1 MDDQRLKQLLSEAK
15 TIAVVGVSDNPNKTA
30 NQIAEYLLRVGYT
43 VIPVNPMLEEWN
55 GRKAYPSVES
65 IPGRIDI
72 VDVFRRS
79 EFLAGVAEDAVR
91 HGDVGLVF
99 NQLGLSS
106 ACTWS
111 MLVYSDK
118 TYLLGRSPFFQ
129 LFQRWLTR
137 EACQNR

>member
-43 VIPVNPMLEEWN
+43 VIPVNPMLEQWN

-106 ACTWS
+106 PEAEQIVRDAGLDYVENRC
-111 MLVYSDK
+111 LYVEHAR
-118 TYLLGRSPFFQ
+118 LLG
-129 LFQRWLTR
+129 
-137 EACQNR
+137 

>member
-1 MDDQRLKQLLSEAK
+1 MDDQRLEQLLSEAK

-106 ACTWS
+106 AEAEQIVRDAGLDYIENRC
-111 MLVYSDK
+111 LYVEHAR
-118 TYLLGRSPFFQ
+118 LLG
-129 LFQRWLTR
+129 
-137 EACQNR
+137 

>member
-1 MDDQRLKQLLSEAK
+1 MDDQCLKQLLSEAK

-106 ACTWS
+106 PEAEKIVRDAGLDYVENRC
-111 MLVYSDK
+111 LYVEHAR
-118 TYLLGRSPFFQ
+118 LLG
-129 LFQRWLTR
+129 
-137 EACQNR
+137 

>member
-1 MDDQRLKQLLSEAK
+1 MDDQRLKKLLSEAK

-43 VIPVNPMLEEWN
+43 VIPVNPMLEVWN

-106 ACTWS
+106 PEAEQIVRDAGLDYIENRC
-111 MLVYSDK
+111 LYVEHAR
-118 TYLLGRSPFFQ
+118 LLG
-129 LFQRWLTR
+129 
-137 EACQNR
+137 

>member
-55 GRKAYPSVES
+55 GRKTYPSVES

-106 ACTWS
+106 PEAEQIARDAGIDYIENRC
-111 MLVYSDK
+111 LYVEHAR
-118 TYLLGRSPFFQ
+118 LLG
-129 LFQRWLTR
+129 
-137 EACQNR
+137 

>member
-106 ACTWS
+106 PEAEQIA
-111 MLVYSDK
+111 SDAGLD
-118 TYLLGRSPFFQ
+118 YIENRCLYVEHARLLG
-129 LFQRWLTR
+129 
-137 EACQNR
+137 

>member
-79 EFLAGVAEDAVR
+79 EF
-91 HGDVGLVF
+91 
-99 NQLGLSS
+99 
-106 ACTWS
+106 
-111 MLVYSDK
+111 
-118 TYLLGRSPFFQ
+118 
-129 LFQRWLTR
+129 
-137 EACQNR
+137 

>member
-15 TIAVVGVSDNPNKTA
+15 TIAVVGVSDNPNKTT

-106 ACTWS
+106 PEAEQIVRDAGLDYIENRC
-111 MLVYSDK
+111 LYVEHAR
-118 TYLLGRSPFFQ
+118 LLG
-129 LFQRWLTR
+129 
-137 EACQNR
+137 

>member
-106 ACTWS
+106 PEAEQIVRDAGLDYVENRC
-111 MLVYSDK
+111 LYVEHAR
-118 TYLLGRSPFFQ
+118 LLG
-129 LFQRWLTR
+129 
-137 EACQNR
+137 

>member
-43 VIPVNPMLEEWN
+43 VIPVNPMIEEWN

-65 IPGRIDI
+65 IPGKIDI

-106 ACTWS
+106 AEAEQIVRDAGLDYIENRC
-111 MLVYSDK
+111 LYVEHAR
-118 TYLLGRSPFFQ
+118 LLG
-129 LFQRWLTR
+129 
-137 EACQNR
+137 